1 MKQVKHVSV
10 AEVQTW
16 LAKDAQSLVLIDVR
30 EPAEYRTV
38 CIKQA
43 QLIPLG
49 EITSDKLP
57 TKKKKIVLQCR
68 LGGRSQKAAEKLLAE
83 DASLDV
89 YSVDG
94 GIEAWVQAGYPVKK
108 SGGAV
113 LPLDRQTQITAG
125 FLVFSGTIM
134 GAIVD
139 PWWYVLPGFI
149 GAGLMF
155 AGLSGYCGMARVLA
169 RMPWN
174 Q

>member
-16 LAKDAQSLVLIDVR
+16 LANDPQSLVLIDVR
-30 EPAEYRTV
+30 EPAEHRTV
-38 CIKQA
+38 SIEQA

-68 LGGRSQKAAEKLLAE
+68 LGGRSQKAGEKLLVE
-83 DASLDV
+83 DGLLDV

-108 SGGAV
+108 SGGVV
-113 LPLDRQTQITAG
+113 LPLDRQTQIAAG
-125 FLVFSGTIM
+125 FLVFFGTLL
-134 GAIVD
+134 GAMVS

-155 AGLSGYCGMARVLA
+155 SGLSGYCGMTRMLA
-169 RMPWN
+169 TMPWN